1 MSSEE
6 ESTSLLSMAASH
18 VKKCIITIYNLTQA
32 QGWLVMF
39 LLLCLKI
46 SKNPHRAFWHAK
58 EELAFEI
65 EMYQIL

>member
-6 ESTSLLSMAASH
+6 ESSSLLSMAASH

-58 EELAFEI
+58 EELSFEI

>member
-1 MSSEE
+1 MSPEE

-32 QGWLVMF
+32 QGWFIML

-46 SKNPHRAFWHAK
+46 SKNPYRAFWHAK